1 MLDPTMAY
9 SCAYWERP
17 DMTLEEAQVAKFR
30 AVCEKLHL
38 GSDDHLLEIGC
49 GWGGLAIHAARE
61 YGCRVTGVTIS
72 RAQHELA
79 VERVREAGV
88 DDLVEIREQDYREIE
103 GSFSRVASIEM
114 FEAIGLAE
122 HENYFA
128 TIDRLLGR
136 PGIALI
142 QTIAIP
148 DDRFERYRRSPDWIQ
163 QYVFPG
169 SLIPS
174 LEAISRAVVGSRL
187 MIVGLEEIGVGYG
200 DTLKAWRAN
209 VEATC
214 ADMRALGYDE
224 RFLRIWR
231 FYLSYCEAA
240 FRVRHLRDMQL
251 VLSRA
256 LNEALP
262 RFPRE
267 RVTY

>member
-61 YGCRVTGVTIS
+61 YGCRVTGVTS
-72 RAQHELA
+72 
-79 VERVREAGV
+79 RVRNTARRRARRERRAGGPRR
-88 DDLVEIREQDYREIE
+88 DPRAGLPGRR

-128 TIDRLLGR
+128 TIDRLLA
-136 PGIALI
+136 PGGLALI

-163 QYVFPG
+163 QYIFPG

-174 LEAISRAVVGSRL
+174 LEAITRAV
-187 MIVGLEEIGVGYG
+187 
-200 DTLKAWRAN
+200 A
-209 VEATC
+209 
-214 ADMRALGYDE
+214 
-224 RFLRIWR
+224 
-231 FYLSYCEAA
+231 
-240 FRVRHLRDMQL
+240 RD
-251 VLSRA
+251 A
-256 LNEALP
+256 G
-262 RFPRE
+262 
-267 RVTY
+267 